1 MSVPSPVATPS
12 RLRQI
17 AVPSEAIHLPIP
29 PQSRR
34 NTLEPVK
41 RKMQPAINS
50 GIESP
55 MAKAPL
61 ESSRFEGSKADV
73 DSVNM
78 NDIVL

>member
-29 PQSRR
+29 LQIRR

-41 RKMQPAINS
+41 RKMQPAI
-50 GIESP
+50 ESP

-61 ESSRFEGSKADV
+61 VSSRFESSKADV